1 MSTRSSRRTFLRSAG
16 LMTGGLAL
24 ARFAPRTL
32 GLETL
37 SARQA
42 AAQPSAAAQASGA
55 GQAAA
60 DPLAAIRAQMAAV
73 PIQSTRLGE
82 RLVMLSGPGGNV
94 VVLHGPDG
102 KIVVDSFVQSV
113 WPKLKAELDAIDAR
127 PVKTLI
133 DTHWHFDHTD
143 NNANFRAAG
152 AAIVA
157 HVNTKTRLGQPH
169 DLLGMHLAPS
179 PAEFFPT
186 QTFSER
192 QGIRSNGEEIEMFHL
207 PPAHTDGDIFV
218 HYRKADV
225 LHTGDVFFNGV
236 YPVIDAGTG
245 GHINGTIA
253 GARRALALVNTRT
266 KIVPGHGPL
275 ADRGALETYVKVLT
289 TVRDRVQEQKK
300 AGKSL
305 AEVQAAKPSAEFD
318 AAWGKGL
325 MPPDNFVAEVYNT
338 L

>member
-1 MSTRSSRRTFLRSAG
+1 MSTRSSRRIFLRSAG
-16 LMTGGLAL
+16 LATGGLVI
-24 ARFAPRTL
+24 ARFVPHVSFVEAL
-32 GLETL
+32 G
-37 SARQA
+37 ARQA
-42 AAQPSAAAQASGA
+42 AAQAPAA
-55 GQAAA
+55 GQAATVAA
-60 DPLAAIRAQMAAV
+60 DPLAAIRAQMGAV
-73 PIQSTRLGE
+73 PIQSTPLGE

-102 KIVVDSFVQSV
+102 TVVVDSFVQSA
-113 WPKLKAELDAIDAR
+113 WPKLKAELEGLDPR

-152 AAIVA
+152 AAVVA

-169 DLLGMHLAPS
+169 ELLGMHLAPS
-179 PAEFFPT
+179 PATFFPT
-186 QTFSER
+186 ETFTER
-192 QGIRSNGEEIEMFHL
+192 QGMRSNGEEIEMFHL

-218 HYRKADV
+218 HYRKANV

-245 GHINGTIA
+245 GSIGGMIA
-253 GARRALALVNTRT
+253 GANRALAIVNTRT

-300 AGKSL
+300 AGKPL
-305 AEVQAAKPSAEFD
+305 ADVQASKPSAEFD
-318 AAWGKGL
+318 ATWGKGM